1 MIHTLDRKE
10 KLFNLFK
17 LNVLSGVFQS
27 IYALLQFRFGISMG
41 GTWIDV
47 EQFGEITTRAMG
59 TLGNPNVLA
68 EYLVLVIMMGCILL
82 FTEKSITNK
91 LLYVVSIGIMLLGLG
106 LTYSRGISIA
116 HIRNIYIFSFDR

>member
-1 MIHTLDRKE
+1 
-10 KLFNLFK
+10 
-17 LNVLSGVFQS
+17 
-27 IYALLQFRFGISMG
+27 MG

-106 LTYSRGISIA
+106 LTYSRGGISIA